1 MKVMNGIDVY
11 EGDNISDWNVIKN
24 TDGISVVIQKA
35 TQGLSRVDS
44 LLNYRYPRIKQAGLK
59 LGFYHYANG
68 NDPIAEAKHFLE
80 TISGLESDTVLWLDI
95 EGEENW
101 SRSNAINFAN
111 AFIKYV
117 QSQGYKIGVYSGYAF
132 YKDYLAGNILD
143 VPLWIASYGRQPSL
157 YPDDASWQYSE
168 TGKLNGAVGYVDLD
182 YFIEDIF
189 TGNVTPAKPNI
200 LLQQIKALQYNLN
213 LDYSAKL
220 VVDGIA
226 GNETMAVLK
235 GIQNIIAK
243 GHKSHVVLWIQQK
256 LEQYGYLKK
265 NSYTPMV
272 YDEATFQAVTNL
284 QKNWRKATDGIL
296 GPDTWSIFLNN

>member
-35 TQGLSRVDS
+35 TQGLSHVDS

-68 NDPIAEAKHFLE
+68 NDPTAEAKHFLK

-117 QSQGYKIGVYSGYAF
+117 QSQGRKIGVYSGYAF
-132 YKDYLAGNILD
+132 YKDYLQGNIPD

-157 YPDDASWQYSE
+157 YPDNASWQYSE

-189 TGNVTPAKPNI
+189 TGNVSPAKPNT
-200 LLQQIKALQYNLN
+200 LVQQIKALQYNLN

-220 VVDGIA
+220 AVDGIA
-226 GNETMAVLK
+226 GPATTAALK
-235 GIQNIIAK
+235 GIQNIIVK

-272 YDEATFQAVTNL
+272 YDEATFQAITNL
-284 QKNWRKATDGIL
+284 QNNWRKATDGIL